1 MMEPSQERREINLES
16 RVQELN
22 LYQYQLDISEE
33 VNRVTNKFKNQ
44 PDLPGVV
51 LVKQN
56 IFWGMISQK
65 VFWKYMS
72 RPYSLELASQRS
84 LAYLFDLLALESLI
98 IERDTLIVAA
108 VQKSLERSPELLEE
122 PLVVKMTPHSYQM
135 VDIHQLLVAY
145 AQIHQSATKLI
156 QNMYKQLEQSRKQLE
171 DYSQLD
177 EITHLPNR
185 RVFDEYLQTKW
196 QLSQEKKTLLYLI
209 ICEIDYFK
217 EYNDIYGYIEGDK
230 CLRKVANIIN
240 ELVKD
245 REDIAARYGGCKL
258 TIILSNKSGIQA
270 GSLAEYIRN
279 RVSALK
285 IPNPASKVSSN
296 ITMSFGIASMIPCLT
311 NAPNTL
317 IRASEQALYQAK
329 KIAGGNCKIIWNS
342 SFNNSNYYMD
352 NLVIKN

>member
-1 MMEPSQERREINLES
+1 MNLES

-22 LYQYQLDISEE
+22 LYRYQIDLSEE
-33 VNRVTNKFKNQ
+33 VNRVTNKFKRN

-51 LVKQN
+51 LLKKN
-56 IFWGMISQK
+56 KFLGMISQK
-65 VFWKYMS
+65 NFWKYMS
-72 RPYSLELASQRS
+72 RPYSLELASKRS
-84 LAYLFDLLALESLI
+84 IAYLCDLIDLDSLI
-98 IERDTLIVAA
+98 VDKDTLIVTA

-122 PLVVKMTPHSYQM
+122 PIVVQMSHRIYQM

-145 AQIHQSATKLI
+145 AQIHQSATQLI
-156 QNMYKQLEQSRKQLE
+156 QNMYKELDESRKKLE
-171 DYSQLD
+171 DYSKLD

-196 QLSQEKKTLLYLI
+196 ELSQEKKTLLYLI

-285 IPNPASKVSSN
+285 IPNPASKVNGN

-329 KIAGGNCKIIWNS
+329 KVAGGNCKIIWNS